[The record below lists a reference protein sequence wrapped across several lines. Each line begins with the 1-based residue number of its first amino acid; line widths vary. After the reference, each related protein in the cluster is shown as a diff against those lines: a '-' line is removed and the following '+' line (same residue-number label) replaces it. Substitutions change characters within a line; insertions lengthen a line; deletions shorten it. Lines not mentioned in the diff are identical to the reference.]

1 MKDYGGPFSF
11 CIWFFL
17 SKNFY
22 FVLMVWV
29 CKKNRSIEKKTIKKK
44 TPFDWQAGRSPVREI
59 TWKPKRNNKRVM
71 KSARS
76 PPGDRV
82 VSPTVKTRMSIGRYN
97 L

>member
-44 TPFDWQAGRSPVREI
+44 HLLTGKLGAVQYE
-59 TWKPKRNNKRVM
+59 K
-71 KSARS
+71 
-76 PPGDRV
+76 
-82 VSPTVKTRMSIGRYN
+82 
-97 L
+97 